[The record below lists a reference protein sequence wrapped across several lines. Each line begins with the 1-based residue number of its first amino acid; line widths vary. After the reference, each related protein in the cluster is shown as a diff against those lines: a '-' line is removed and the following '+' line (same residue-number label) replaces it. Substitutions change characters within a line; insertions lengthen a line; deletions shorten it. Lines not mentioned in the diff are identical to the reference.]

1 MFDTPPIMAGGLPLA
16 SALVA
21 DLLAFERG
29 RGRAALSY
37 PADVLP
43 CWWCL
48 LVVLWLEEQRNT
60 PGALAGGLLSAV
72 LLWGCL
78 A

>member
-1 MFDTPPIMAGGLPLA
+1 MTTYEMKNTLDG
-16 SALVA
+16 
-21 DLLAFERG
+21 
-29 RGRAALSY
+29 Y

>member
-1 MFDTPPIMAGGLPLA
+1 MMGGLPPA

-21 DLLAFERG
+21 DLLASECG
-29 RGRAALSY
+29 RGHAALSY

-43 CWWCL
+43 CWWAV
-48 LVVLWLEEQRNT
+48 LVALWLEEQRNT

-78 A
+78 V